1 MADEQDKENQTE
13 EPSAKRLEQ
22 AREQGDV
29 IKSQELSAFIML
41 AIGTLAIAMFGKQA
55 ALGLGKLLSMFLEQ
69 PDAMSV
75 DQAGLIVI
83 GRGLV
88 TRLGII
94 LGPLFG
100 MLMAAALASHV
111 LQSRPGFHPDKIMPD
126 ISKLSPIKGFQRLFG
141 VEGWINLLKGLVKIA
156 IVGIA
161 VWTQLWPE
169 RRMLEGIMSQS
180 PAAIAGDMDHL
191 LFKVLIASLV
201 SLGVIG
207 GADYFFQR
215 TRFMQRNR
223 MSKQELKEEFKQNE
237 GDPHIKSK
245 IRQLRQERS
254 RKRMMAKVPE
264 ATVVIMNP
272 THYAVALLYESGKT
286 AAPVC
291 VAKGVDAVALRIRAV
306 AEENDVPVVENP
318 PLARALHA
326 TVEIDEPV
334 PPEQYKAV
342 AQVIGY
348 VMRLKGQLP
357 KR

>member
-1 MADEQDKENQTE
+1 MADEPDKEQQTE

-29 IKSQELSAFIML
+29 VKSTELTAFIML
-41 AIGTLAIAMFGKQA
+41 AIATLGIAMFGKHA
-55 ALGLGKLLSMFLEQ
+55 AMGLGKVLAIFLEQ

-75 DQAGLIVI
+75 DQAGLVVI

-88 TRLGII
+88 TQLGII
-94 LGPLFG
+94 LGPIFG
-100 MLMAAALASHV
+100 LMMAAALAGHV

-126 ISKLSPIKGFQRLFG
+126 ITKLSPMKGFQRLFG
-141 VEGWINLLKGLVKIA
+141 VEGWINLLKGLIKIA

-161 VWTQLWPE
+161 IWTQLWPE
-169 RRMLEGIMSQS
+169 RGMLEAIMSQS
-180 PAAIAGDMDHL
+180 PAAIAGDMNHL
-191 LFKVLIASLV
+191 LFRVLIV
-201 SLGVIG
+201 SVAALGVIG

-215 TRFMQRNR
+215 MRFMKRNR

-254 RKRMMAKVPE
+254 RKRMMARVPE

-272 THYAVALLYESGKT
+272 THYAVALLYQSGKT
-286 AAPVC
+286 AAPIC
-291 VAKGVDAVALRIRAV
+291 VAKGVDSVALRIRAV